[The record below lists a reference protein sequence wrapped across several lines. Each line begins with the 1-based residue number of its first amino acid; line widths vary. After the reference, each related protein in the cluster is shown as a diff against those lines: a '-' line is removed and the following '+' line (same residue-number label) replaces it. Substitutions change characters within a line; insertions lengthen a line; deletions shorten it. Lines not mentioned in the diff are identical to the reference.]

1 MEKNNKSREAITLVL
16 IVFVLGVLIG
26 GIGDH
31 LWGLRVWGSQPH
43 PMTHRDQIIDD
54 LTRELNLTPDQVKKV
69 TAAVDQKQAEINKLY
84 APLNS
89 QRDQIRQQ
97 GREQIR
103 AALTPEQQKKFDAFL
118 EQLDAVKKRENTSE

>member
-1 MEKNNKSREAITLVL
+1 MEKNDKGWEAVTLVL
-16 IVFVLGVLIG
+16 VVFVLGVLLG

-31 LWGLRVWGSQPH
+31 LWGMRVWGGQSR

-54 LTRELNLTPDQVKKV
+54 LTRELNLTPQQVKQV
-69 TAAVDQKQAEINKLY
+69 TAAVDQKQEDINKLY
-84 APLNS
+84 APLNA

-103 AALTPEQQKKFDAFL
+103 AVLTPEQQKKFDNFL
-118 EQLDAVKKRENTSE
+118 AQLDEVKRKEKTSE

>member
-1 MEKNNKSREAITLVL
+1 MEKNNKGWEAVSLVL
-16 IVFVLGVLIG
+16 VVFVLGVLLG
-26 GIGDH
+26 GVGDH

-54 LTRELNLTPDQVKKV
+54 LTRELNLTPYQVKQV

-84 APLNS
+84 APLDA

-103 AALTPEQQKKFDAFL
+103 AALTPEQQKKFDSFL
-118 EQLDAVKKRENTSE
+118 ARLDEVKRKENTAE